1 MHRKEP
7 DRYSDSGK
15 GIVMPDFKSLTE
27 GSFGML
33 VHAAIFGLVG
43 LLIGLGQLLASTE
56 KLTVRIVIG
65 RCLSTAGL
73 AVSAGAVL
81 AWLPEIPVIAQ
92 IGIAATLASLGT
104 SGLERFIQLIAFGRG
119 PS

>member
-15 GIVMPDFKSLTE
+15 GIGMPDLKSLTE
-27 GSFGML
+27 GSFGMS
-33 VHAAIFGLVG
+33 AIFGLVG

-104 SGLERFIQLIAFGRG
+104 SGLERFIQRITFGGG

>member
-1 MHRKEP
+1 MHHKEP

-15 GIVMPDFKSLTE
+15 GIVMPDLKSPTE
-27 GSFGML
+27 GSFGM
-33 VHAAIFGLVG
+33 AAIFGLVG

-104 SGLERFIQLIAFGRG
+104 SGLERFIQRITFGGG